1 MAPGTQKLACEN
13 RDGMQEAYK
22 LHALRLFAFPLAK
35 VSAISRSSDRSEI
48 YPTMSEE
55 PMAGVFIDICVS
67 FYGDPANIGHFTV
80 QGFDLSFV
88 QSIAPLFRMDLGLI

>member
-1 MAPGTQKLACEN
+1 
-13 RDGMQEAYK
+13 
-22 LHALRLFAFPLAK
+22 
-35 VSAISRSSDRSEI
+35 
-48 YPTMSEE
+48 MSEE